1 MEICMPEEIRLVIDV
16 LEANGH
22 EAWLVGGSLRD
33 SLLGVT
39 PKDWD
44 VATSAD
50 LGSIESV
57 LGGVVRIVPVGAKFG
72 TISLVAPGIK
82 GEVSSFRGT
91 DISADLARRDFT
103 INAMAWHPKR
113 GLLDPHGGQE
123 DLARGLVRCP
133 GVAGEIFRSD
143 PLRMVRAVRF
153 AAKFGF
159 SIAAKTMVAIKESSA
174 LLDEISSE
182 RVREELSAILI
193 SSRPKLGV
201 ELLRETG
208 LLARI
213 IPELQA
219 CYGHEQHNPHH
230 NLDVY
235 QHILAVVENTP
246 PDLVLRLAALFHDIG
261 KPLCFSIDDKGI
273 GHFYGHDREG
283 AELAGR
289 IMRRLRYDNDTIA
302 TVKNLVRQHML
313 RINYPKMNP
322 AKLLARVGRED
333 IDKLFALQEA
343 DARGGVDRSL
353 MAITEMRDKVAAALA
368 QGRPFSR
375 ADLAVSGQELMEI
388 GIPPGARLG
397 QVLDKLLAA
406 VINNPDL
413 NAKEKLLALA
423 RELD

>member
-1 MEICMPEEIRLVIDV
+1 
-16 LEANGH
+16 
-22 EAWLVGGSLRD
+22 
-33 SLLGVT
+33 
-39 PKDWD
+39 
-44 VATSAD
+44 
-50 LGSIESV
+50 
-57 LGGVVRIVPVGAKFG
+57 
-72 TISLVAPGIK
+72 
-82 GEVSSFRGT
+82 
-91 DISADLARRDFT
+91 
-103 INAMAWHPKR
+103 
-113 GLLDPHGGQE
+113 
-123 DLARGLVRCP
+123 
-133 GVAGEIFRSD
+133 
-143 PLRMVRAVRF
+143 
-153 AAKFGF
+153 
-159 SIAAKTMVAIKESSA
+159 
-174 LLDEISSE
+174 
-182 RVREELSAILI
+182 
-193 SSRPKLGV
+193 
-201 ELLRETG
+201 
-208 LLARI
+208 
-213 IPELQA
+213 
-219 CYGHEQHNPHH
+219 
-230 NLDVY
+230 
-235 QHILAVVENTP
+235 
-246 PDLVLRLAALFHDIG
+246 LVLRLAALFHDIG